1 MSRLV
6 GTFRII
12 IFIGVKRMVIY
23 VTVVT
28 FLMPLL
34 MNKFLSVVIPHLVL
48 LERTKVWYILHPI
61 IFVMKSLHE

>member
-1 MSRLV
+1 
-6 GTFRII
+6 
-12 IFIGVKRMVIY
+12 MVIY

-34 MNKFLSVVIPHLVL
+34 MNKFPSVVIPHLVL
-48 LERTKVWYILHPI
+48 LERTKVWYILHTI